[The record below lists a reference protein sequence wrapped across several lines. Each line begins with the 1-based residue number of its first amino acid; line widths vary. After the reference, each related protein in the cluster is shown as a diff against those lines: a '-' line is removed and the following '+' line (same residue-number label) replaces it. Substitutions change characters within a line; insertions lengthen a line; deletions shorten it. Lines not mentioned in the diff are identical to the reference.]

1 LENNKATLM
10 FLKQLIQKEKFQPGI
25 IGLFINHNFLIR
37 TLLFSAIRKR
47 AHLLTGVLLDFGCGT
62 KPYKSFFK
70 NTSSYIGVDYKIEG
84 RENKQREVD
93 VFYDGTTIPF
103 EDKKFDSILCTEVL
117 EHVFNIDEL
126 LQEFNRVLKINGA
139 ALITTPFM
147 WEEHEMPYDFAR
159 YTTPALKSMYTKNGF
174 EIIEN
179 TKSGNYLTVIFQ
191 FQLNY
196 IKNILPE
203 NKFLKHFFLFPFIF
217 LFNFLGT
224 IFSICL
230 PTDQTAYFNN
240 VFVLVKKSD
249 L

>member
-1 LENNKATLM
+1 
-10 FLKQLIQKEKFQPGI
+10 
-25 IGLFINHNFLIR
+25 
-37 TLLFSAIRKR
+37 
-47 AHLLTGVLLDFGCGT
+47 
-62 KPYKSFFK
+62 
-70 NTSSYIGVDYKIEG
+70 
-84 RENKQREVD
+84 

-103 EDKKFDSILCTEVL
+103 EDKNFDSILCTEVL
-117 EHVFNIDEL
+117 EHVFNIDDL
-126 LQEFNRVLKINGA
+126 LKEFNRVLKINGT

-159 YTTPALKSMYTKNGF
+159 YTTPALQSMYEKNGF
-174 EIIEN
+174 EIIEK

-203 NKFLKHFFLFPFIF
+203 NKFLKHAFLFPFIF

-224 IFSICL
+224 FFSFCL
-230 PTDQTAYFNN
+230 PSDQTAYFNN